1 MQVRTRVGAC
11 VCVCTCRCV
20 LRGAGPCPAHHPEGP
35 QPWSPQKGQCLEGW
49 AGFWRPFLSLMC
61 SGRRGAQAEDCRASF
76 RPPARQQPVPDAGAR
91 CRAGQLAPPAHPLGV
106 EVQQRAGSSGAG
118 QAVPQEADK
127 RGSEGLRVT
136 LGRSCASSVLGGL
149 PGEGSLGARPEERE
163 RHILGRE
170 QVVLGRA
177 PGVQQCAGWQRV
189 TRCQW
194 G

>member
-76 RPPARQQPVPDAGAR
+76 RPPARQQPVPDAGQDSWPRLLIPWGWRYSSEQEAVVR
-91 CRAGQLAPPAHPLGV
+91 DRLSHKRLT
-106 EVQQRAGSSGAG
+106 SGAL
-118 QAVPQEADK
+118 
-127 RGSEGLRVT
+127 RG
-136 LGRSCASSVLGGL
+136 
-149 PGEGSLGARPEERE
+149 
-163 RHILGRE
+163 
-170 QVVLGRA
+170 
-177 PGVQQCAGWQRV
+177 
-189 TRCQW
+189 
-194 G
+194 